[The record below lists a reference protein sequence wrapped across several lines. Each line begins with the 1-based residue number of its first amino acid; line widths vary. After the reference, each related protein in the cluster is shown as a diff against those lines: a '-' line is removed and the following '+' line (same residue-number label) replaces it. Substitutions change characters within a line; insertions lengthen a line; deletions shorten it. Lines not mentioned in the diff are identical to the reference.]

1 MIAVHLLAFSFNCLQ
16 VFTTDAHGIKLSSP
30 ETSIFV
36 ADFLLRDI
44 DDRVANRVKE
54 LARQKG
60 WPLNDVLLHLVKQ
73 ALGLAEPDPP
83 AIPGDIARLTGAWND
98 EESRAFMEAMSSF
111 TELPD
116 DAPSYMFNDPVKK

>member
-1 MIAVHLLAFSFNCLQ
+1 M
-16 VFTTDAHGIKLSSP
+16 
-30 ETSIFV
+30 

-60 WPLNDVLLHLVKQ
+60 WPLNDVLLLLVKQ
-73 ALGLAEPDPP
+73 ALGMADPDPAP
-83 AIPGDIARLTGAWND
+83 IPGDIARLNGAWNED
-98 EESRAFMEAMSSF
+98 ESRAFMEAMNSF

-116 DAPSYMFNDPVKK
+116 DAPSYITNKDGKN

>member
-1 MIAVHLLAFSFNCLQ
+1 M
-16 VFTTDAHGIKLSSP
+16 
-30 ETSIFV
+30 

-60 WPLNDVLLHLVKQ
+60 WPLNDVLLLLVKQ
-73 ALGLAEPDPP
+73 ALGMAEPDPAP
-83 AIPGDIARLTGAWND
+83 IPGDIARLNGAWNED
-98 EESRAFMEAMSSF
+98 ESRAFTEAMNSF

-116 DAPSYMFNDPVKK
+116 DAPSYMINKDGSN